1 MLNQTREAE
10 TQRKQDDEVSPAIMS
25 HAYRMESW
33 WKLYQDAAVIEKKLI
48 ASGKI
53 PGAYVGA

>member
-10 TQRKQDDEVSPAIMS
+10 TQRKQDDEFSPAIMS
-25 HAYRMESW
+25 HSDRMGSW

-48 ASGKI
+48 ASGKLA
-53 PGAYVGA
+53 GAA

>member
-48 ASGKI
+48 ASGKL
-53 PGAYVGA
+53 AEAA